1 MKICVLGAGGLGSV
15 LGGFLAKSG
24 VDVTLICRPAHAEAI
39 HKNGLKLTGVRGEH
53 IVREHLTAVSF
64 PAEAKGPFDY
74 LMLTTK
80 SKDTEKALEDAE
92 VIKNDIAC
100 AFSMQNNIIK
110 EDMLASW
117 IGKDKVM
124 GASTIEGGTLVGP
137 GHADNHLTVTTTAYF
152 GELNGTISP
161 RVEAITEAFNKAGF
175 ATKAVTNIKQ
185 VLWEKLTQIA
195 NASSW
200 AASTLVALPELRF
213 PEGWSVKE
221 GVEHYVILGKEL
233 LSVYKALGFTPQN
246 FYTPISR
253 LKELDLMT
261 FDEAV
266 ELLLAQGKKMKEQ
279 GARST
284 TSMHEDILR
293 RRKTEVDFIIKPF
306 LDKAEELSKDTP
318 TVRAAYR
325 IIKTIDT
332 YLNP

>member
-1 MKICVLGAGGLGSV
+1 MKVCILGAGGLGSV

-39 HKNGLKLTGVRGEH
+39 NKNGLKLTGVRGEH
-53 IVREHLTAVSF
+53 VVRDHLAAVSS

-74 LMLTTK
+74 LMLATK
-80 SKDTEKALEDAE
+80 SKDTEKALDDAE
-92 VIKNDIAC
+92 VIKHEISC
-100 AFSMQNNIIK
+100 AFSVQNNIIK
-110 EDMLASW
+110 EEILAAW

-124 GASTIEGGTLVGP
+124 AASTIEGGTLVAP

-152 GELNGTISP
+152 GELDGTISP
-161 RVEAITEAFNKAGF
+161 RVKAIVEAFNQAGF
-175 ATKAVTNIKQ
+175 ATKAVANIKQ

-221 GVEHYVILGKEL
+221 GVEHYVTLGKEL

-246 FYTPISR
+246 FYAPISR

-266 ELLLAQGKKMKEQ
+266 ALLHAQGQKMKEQ

-306 LDKAEELSKDTP
+306 LDKAEELSKDIP
-318 TVRAAYR
+318 TVHAAYR

>member
-1 MKICVLGAGGLGSV
+1 MKICILGAGGLGSV

-39 HKNGLKLTGVRGEH
+39 NKNGLKLTGVRGEH
-53 IVREHLTAVSF
+53 VVHDHLAAVSS
-64 PAEAKGPFDY
+64 PAEAEGPFDY
-74 LMLTTK
+74 LMLATK
-80 SKDTEKALEDAE
+80 SKDTEKALDDAE
-92 VIKNDIAC
+92 IIKNDIAC
-100 AFSMQNNIIK
+100 AFSVQNNIIK
-110 EDMLASW
+110 EEILAAW

-124 GASTIEGGTLVGP
+124 GASTIEGGTLVAP

-152 GELNGTISP
+152 GELEGTISP
-161 RVEAITEAFNKAGF
+161 RVEVIVAAFNQAGF
-175 ATKAVTNIKQ
+175 ATKAVTHIKQ

-221 GVEHYVILGKEL
+221 GVEHYVTLGKEL

-246 FYTPISR
+246 FYAPISR

-266 ELLLAQGKKMKEQ
+266 ELLFAQGKKMKEQ

-306 LDKAEELSKDTP
+306 LDKAAELSKDIP
-318 TVRAAYR
+318 TVHAAYR